1 MADKRKLR
9 RAASLTEGRENAT
22 YGYEWTEEYGIFR
35 LTIDAKVQ
43 KEIRPVFHEE
53 RDFFG
58 MDAYWDYPK
67 DTDAPLMWA
76 EGIRRYVMNGVCVAE
91 AQGGGFY
98 TRPVIHRL
106 TEERLQLKPI
116 DTERL
121 YEVNKALMLSLEQKA
136 VAFIQEQ
143 HEHYLKE
150 GFAFVCAFSGGKDSL
165 VLLDLCAKA
174 LASEDFYVVFSNT
187 GMELSDTLKAVE
199 AAKKRWPQLRFEE
212 AKSHMTASESWAE
225 FGPPASRLRWCC
237 SVHKSVPT
245 ILLIKEL
252 FGDKAKAV
260 VYDGVRAE
268 ESLRRSKYTEVGE
281 GVKNA
286 MQINC
291 HAILKW
297 SSAEVFVHAFKYHV
311 MLNRA
316 YRYGIYRVG
325 CMVCPMAAKWQDTL
339 IAHIYPSEVQHSLG
353 VLEEVTVKAKGK
365 LDKKYIEEGG
375 WQARVGGSILNQG
388 ENRVSEKI
396 DGDNIHFSIT
406 KGKQDWRAVIPIVGN
421 IIENKEGLL
430 LLHTKHGVLRISYNP
445 SEPDSEIIVYPLS
458 NLDRYDLSALRN
470 AFNKAAYCIGCKAC
484 IPQCPANA
492 FQIVEGKIHIR
503 SSKCIHCYN
512 CCFYTDRGCMVSK
525 SLHVRGDNVKN
536 PDKYRNFGFRQA
548 FYEHFVDNGL
558 SCFQMAVLGKDQ
570 YTALKNWLAD
580 ANVLVKEEKGSKEVI
595 KLELTKL
602 GEKLLPMGAY
612 NPFVWAILW
621 ANLAYDSVI
630 AHAFCT
636 GIEAESYYS
645 KDDIISLLDSDLKD
659 KPKEQATNSLLA
671 TFRDSPIGAA
681 LMQGVQIDK
690 LYYRPGW
697 EMPHAVALLY
707 ALYLYAEHT
716 GRRSFTFSELVGAK
730 NNPDA
735 TGISPSD
742 IYGIDVKAFRE
753 QVQGLAISFPK
764 YIRVSFISNL
774 DNIILEDFSSL
785 DILDLAEE

>member
-1 MADKRKLR
+1 M
-9 RAASLTEGRENAT
+9 

-35 LTIDAKVQ
+35 LTINARIK

-53 RDFFG
+53 LDFFG

-67 DTDAPLMWA
+67 DTDAPLLWA
-76 EGIRRYVMNGVCVAE
+76 EGVRRYVINGVYVAE

-98 TRPVIHRL
+98 TKPVINRL
-106 TEERLQLKPI
+106 TEERLQLRPI
-116 DTERL
+116 DTDRL

-136 VAFIQEQ
+136 IAFIQEQ
-143 HEHYLKE
+143 HEHYASE

-174 LASEDFYVVFSNT
+174 LAPEDFYVVFSNT

-199 AAKKRWPQLRFEE
+199 EAKKRWPQLRFEE
-212 AKSHMTASESWAE
+212 AKCHMSATESWAE

-245 ILLIKEL
+245 ILLIKEI
-252 FGDKAKAV
+252 FGEQAKAV
-260 VYDGVRAE
+260 VFDGVRAE
-268 ESLRRSKYTEVGE
+268 ESSRRSKYTEVGE

-297 SSAEVFVHAFKYHV
+297 SSAEVFVYSLKNGV
-311 MLNRA
+311 ILNKA

-339 IAHIYPSEVQHSLG
+339 IAHIYPAEIKHSLG
-353 VLEEVTVKAKGK
+353 VLEEVTLHAKGK
-365 LDKKYIEEGG
+365 LDKKYIEDGG
-375 WQARVGGSILNQG
+375 WQARVGGSILDRG
-388 ENRVSEKI
+388 ENRVVEKI
-396 DGDNIHFSIT
+396 DDDHIHFSLSNA
-406 KGKQDWRAVIPIVGN
+406 KQDWRSVIPIIGSV
-421 IIENKEGLL
+421 IEEQSGLMI
-430 LLHTKHGVLRISYNP
+430 LHTKHGIIRVNYNP
-445 SEPDSEIIVYPLS
+445 ESPNSDISVFPISI
-458 NLDRYDLSALRN
+458 LDRYDLSALRN
-470 AFNKAAYCIGCKAC
+470 IFNKAAYCIGCKAC
-484 IPQCPANA
+484 IPQCPTNA
-492 FQIVEGKIHIR
+492 FQIVEGRIHIR
-503 SSKCIHCYN
+503 SSKCVHCYN

-525 SLHVRGDNVKN
+525 SLYVRGGNVKN
-536 PDKYRNFGFRQA
+536 PDKYRNFGFRQN
-548 FYEHFVDNGL
+548 FYEHFADKGI
-558 SCFQMAVLGKDQ
+558 SCFDMRVLGKDQ

-580 ANVLVKEEKGSKEVI
+580 AGMLPKEEKGSKEVI
-595 KLELTKL
+595 KLELTPL

-621 ANLAYDSVI
+621 ANLAYGSVVVNAFCNGIGFGSYYGKDDVI
-630 AHAFCT
+630 A
-636 GIEAESYYS
+636 
-645 KDDIISLLDSDLKD
+645 LLDNDIKE
-659 KPKEQATNSLLA
+659 KPKEQATNSLLS
-671 TFRDSPIGAA
+671 TFRDSPIGTV
-681 LMQGVQIDK
+681 LLQGVQIDK
-690 LYYRPGW
+690 LYYRAGW

-707 ALYLYAEHT
+707 SLYLYSEHT
-716 GRRSFTFSELVGAK
+716 GRRSFTFSELVSAK

-735 TGISPSD
+735 TGMSPSD

-753 QVQGLAISFPK
+753 QVQGLAISFPQ

-785 DILDLAEE
+785 DILDLAKEEFKEE